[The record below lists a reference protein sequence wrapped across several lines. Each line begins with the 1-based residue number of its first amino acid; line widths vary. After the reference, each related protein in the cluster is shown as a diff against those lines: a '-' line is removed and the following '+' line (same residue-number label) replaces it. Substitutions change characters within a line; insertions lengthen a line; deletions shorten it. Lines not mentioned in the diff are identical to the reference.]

1 MIMSATSRQ
10 LRRCWYSYGPF
21 SKTRQNRSA
30 AYAKAAM
37 AAKALEVQ
45 NDKSKKIIA
54 KKVKKACRTRWLS
67 TDLAIRGV
75 FEDFVALTQTLRLYK
90 ELENNSTAIGLLNQ
104 IGNIKFL
111 SVVYLLHEVLPA
123 LSHLSKA
130 FQRGTVSFSAIQPAI
145 DYTIDQLTEIA
156 AEKKPLRKLQKDL
169 GEGGRLITTEIFLTP
184 TAESYLENL
193 TVKYTDSLKDNINNR
208 FSDTLPVL
216 SAFKIFNPSAVPNR
230 SDQSFKDYG
239 VEEIKILATHF
250 YQETVDAEEKADEL
264 ECEWNK
270 FKYNLLQLKNEIPQH
285 ILHPPKNRNLVVTTP
300 TEWALNQMLSQRTT
314 YEHFMPLLI
323 QIAEVCLS
331 LPVSNAWPERGASAV
346 KRLKTR
352 LRSTLKNDMLDALMQ
367 ISING
372 PEIDEC
378 ASLIEDTV
386 KKWLPK
392 RKKLAK
398 TKKNLVA
405 NDTPA
410 SAPVVRVDSLSA
422 EEAREVSVSNM
433 NASLEIDSIVAAL
446 NLPKQ
451 EDASDSDSSIE
462 ASWESDSEL

>member
-1 MIMSATSRQ
+1 M
-10 LRRCWYSYGPF
+10 
-21 SKTRQNRSA
+21 
-30 AYAKAAM
+30 
-37 AAKALEVQ
+37 
-45 NDKSKKIIA
+45 
-54 KKVKKACRTRWLS
+54 
-67 TDLAIRGV
+67 
-75 FEDFVALTQTLRLYK
+75 
-90 ELENNSTAIGLLNQ
+90 
-104 IGNIKFL
+104 
-111 SVVYLLHEVLPA
+111 
-123 LSHLSKA
+123 
-130 FQRGTVSFSAIQPAI
+130 
-145 DYTIDQLTEIA
+145 
-156 AEKKPLRKLQKDL
+156 
-169 GEGGRLITTEIFLTP
+169 
-184 TAESYLENL
+184 
-193 TVKYTDSLKDNINNR
+193 KYTDSLKGNINNR

-270 FKYNLLQLKNEIPQH
+270 FKHNLLQLKNEIPQH

-378 ASLIEDTV
+378 AS
-386 KKWLPK
+386 PY
-392 RKKLAK
+392 R
-398 TKKNLVA
+398 
-405 NDTPA
+405 
-410 SAPVVRVDSLSA
+410 RHC
-422 EEAREVSVSNM
+422 
-433 NASLEIDSIVAAL
+433 
-446 NLPKQ
+446 
-451 EDASDSDSSIE
+451 
-462 ASWESDSEL
+462 